1 MKKQVSVIC
10 GVCAGTDYLFCD
22 ETFDG
27 LDPGD
32 AADSE
37 KYFYR

>member
-1 MKKQVSVIC
+1 MIC

-27 LDPGD
+27 LDPVMRG
-32 AADSE
+32 
-37 KYFYR
+37 RR